1 MVKERKENNMA
12 QYIDKSAVVAEIE
25 KMRDKAYPQSDWNHG
40 YTTSCDEV
48 LSFLDTLEVQEDD
61 LLTEKKT
68 EKELAE
74 IYINIFD
81 KKFGDKLPKLKS
93 KQLAEFKNFINT
105 CEQIFHIKYFDYHAT
120 QGKLFEKLAL
130 LWAVWG
136 KDHLTLEA
144 KEVDLDESARNYL
157 LHEHV
162 SPLNEIFHQA
172 DLKAEMQYHKDI
184 ENAFKAGYELGMAER
199 NKVHKE
205 K

>member
-1 MVKERKENNMA
+1 ME
-12 QYIDKSAVVAEIE
+12 QYINKTALVAEIDRRLHQLTDASFDSMIGRNLIE
-25 KMRDKAYPQSDWNHG
+25 IKD
-40 YTTSCDEV
+40 
-48 LSFLDTLEVQEDD
+48 FLDTLEVQDD
-61 LLTEKKT
+61 NLLTEKET

-136 KDHLTLEA
+136 KDHLTLEV

-199 NKVHKE
+199 NKVHKG